1 MTIVGR
7 MTARLLRR
15 GLGGLAALLIGAAL
29 FQLVQALVVESIGA
43 SGLSSLLDT
52 LPPALRTIARA
63 QPEFLALSGLAGYL
77 SFGFTHPLYL
87 VLACSALVGYT
98 SRGLAGEME
107 RGTIQIA
114 LSRAI
119 SRRQVYGARVLGLL
133 AIAIGLAASGV
144 LGLLAGLLYAQPEGD
159 FAYGNLAPTMVSGA
173 LLFWA
178 IGGLT
183 LLGSAAA
190 NTGGRAVAWALTG
203 LVVSY
208 FVDYFAGIWDFLL
221 PFEPFS
227 VFDYY
232 DPTQALVA
240 GVLPWTNVLVLALTG
255 LAGVVGGMVVFVRRD
270 LP

>member
-1 MTIVGR
+1 MTIVAQ
-7 MTARLLRR
+7 MTGRLLGR
-15 GLGGLAALLIGAAL
+15 GLAGLVALLLGVAL
-29 FQLVQALVVESIGA
+29 FQLIQALVVESIGA
-43 SGLSSLLDT
+43 TGLTSLLDG

-87 VLACSALVGYT
+87 VLACSALVGFV
-98 SRGLAGEME
+98 SRSLAGEME
-107 RGTIQIA
+107 RGTIQLA
-114 LSRAI
+114 LSRPI
-119 SRRQVYGARVLGLL
+119 SRGRVYLARVVGMATI
-133 AIAIGLAASGV
+133 AIALAAGGV
-144 LGLLAGLLYAQPEGD
+144 LGLLAGLLYARPEGAFD
-159 FAYGNLAPTMVSGA
+159 YAALLPTAVAGA

-183 LLGSAAA
+183 LWGSAAA
-190 NTGGRAVAWALTG
+190 DTGGRAVAWALSG

-232 DPTQALVA
+232 DPTKALVD
-240 GVLPWTNVLVLALTG
+240 GVLPWTNVAVLTLTG
-255 LAGVVGGMVVFVRRD
+255 LAGVLAGLVVFVRRD